1 MTEFAGQ
8 KILVVE
14 DVYYLAMDVKKAIE
28 EGGAEVVGPFPD
40 VRSALES
47 LKFEEPDCAVLD
59 VNLGSGASFELA
71 RALNNR
77 GIPFVFFTGYDQ
89 SAIPAEFAQV
99 TRLEKPVSGDRLV
112 KLLASYCQPRTAPSG
127 AARSS

>member
-1 MTEFAGQ
+1 MTEFGGQ
-8 KILVVE
+8 KILVLE
-14 DVYYLAMDVKKAIE
+14 DVYYLAMDVKRAIE
-28 EGGAEVVGPFPD
+28 QGGAEVVGPFPD
-40 VRSALES
+40 ELSALERLES
-47 LKFEEPDCAVLD
+47 EEPDCAVLD

-89 SAIPAEFAQV
+89 SAIPAEFAHV

-112 KLLASYCQPRTAPSG
+112 KLLASCCRPGTAPSG
-127 AARSS
+127 ADRSS